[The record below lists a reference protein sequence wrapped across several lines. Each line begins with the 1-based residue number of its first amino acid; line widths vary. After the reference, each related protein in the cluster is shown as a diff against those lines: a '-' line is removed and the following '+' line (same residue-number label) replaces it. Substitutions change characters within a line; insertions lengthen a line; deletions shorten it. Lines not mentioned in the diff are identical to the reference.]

1 MERNYFEELMNQTL
15 TKDQI
20 EVRIADVDM
29 NGFTLVVYKTR
40 NADKNILDNIVG
52 PSNWQKG
59 HNGNP
64 HNCYVEIWDPVKQ
77 MWIHKD
83 NFGESLDR
91 STKGSATDAMKRAG
105 EDWGIGREL
114 YTCPRIFIKSPTVEV
129 SYGTG
134 YELPDD
140 VRATYD
146 NENMFV
152 KELIVESKE
161 GSKFIRKITLA
172 FANGEEFF
180 SWEKNNPQNSFA
192 TAAVS
197 EQNLQAE
204 DTTGSAAQNVSK
216 SSEQPQSTKTSK
228 KTQNDSTKE
237 DTKENQTIE
246 NVNSVSKKSDSS
258 ESVLLD
264 TNAETKTPDVSAEA
278 YREEAPHSQAATQAA
293 IPNPVQTPQP
303 DAAIEP
309 QDVVFALLDGYD
321 PKKEGLRAYEGK
333 TMRQLLEENP
343 SVINIVAN
351 PTFKWEAKMEKYV
364 WEAAKETV
372 RLSRMI

>member
-152 KELIVESKE
+152 KEPPVLDRFSKQTTLFLHHVRQPLKRLRCAVFSFYNIPQFDSMEESQFFLNLLQLI
-161 GSKFIRKITLA
+161 FRNLPQIFRITYTLCA
-172 FANGEEFF
+172 
-180 SWEKNNPQNSFA
+180 
-192 TAAVS
+192 
-197 EQNLQAE
+197 LQAVWKFT
-204 DTTGSAAQNVSK
+204 DRKPAQTTV
-216 SSEQPQSTKTSK
+216 
-228 KTQNDSTKE
+228 
-237 DTKENQTIE
+237 
-246 NVNSVSKKSDSS
+246 
-258 ESVLLD
+258 
-264 TNAETKTPDVSAEA
+264 
-278 YREEAPHSQAATQAA
+278 
-293 IPNPVQTPQP
+293 
-303 DAAIEP
+303 
-309 QDVVFALLDGYD
+309 
-321 PKKEGLRAYEGK
+321 
-333 TMRQLLEENP
+333 
-343 SVINIVAN
+343 
-351 PTFKWEAKMEKYV
+351 
-364 WEAAKETV
+364 
-372 RLSRMI
+372 